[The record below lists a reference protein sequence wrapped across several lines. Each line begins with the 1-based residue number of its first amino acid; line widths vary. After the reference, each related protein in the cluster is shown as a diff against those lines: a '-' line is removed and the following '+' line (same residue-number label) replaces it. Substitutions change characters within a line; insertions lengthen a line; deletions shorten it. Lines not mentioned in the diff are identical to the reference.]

1 MTAFV
6 NVFIDVLR
14 LVNEERTLE
23 VEIEQGVRDEMEYP
37 FIGEGKTVI
46 LFGLPLVQNKW
57 QPPKCSSVND
67 HFLFCDVG
75 EPHIDGEPGDL
86 RFRIKVLK

>member
-46 LFGLPLVQNKW
+46 LFGLPLVQNK
-57 QPPKCSSVND
+57 
-67 HFLFCDVG
+67 
-75 EPHIDGEPGDL
+75 
-86 RFRIKVLK
+86 